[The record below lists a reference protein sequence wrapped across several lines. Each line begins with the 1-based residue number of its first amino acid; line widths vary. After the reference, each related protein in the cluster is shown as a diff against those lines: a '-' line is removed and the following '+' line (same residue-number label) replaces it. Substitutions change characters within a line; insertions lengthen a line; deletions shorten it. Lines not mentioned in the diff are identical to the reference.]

1 MGDVEM
7 NCNEALVLIDAVIDR
22 ETTPEEEQL
31 LQFHVNGCESCR
43 KALHLSRSISS
54 HVKNLEEP
62 VPDSSLL
69 ETVQVRLSSGNYD
82 KSPLSAGKPARRPFW
97 RIAAVIPFA
106 AALVLFIH
114 ATDHRNSTDYTGRSI
129 EAKTAGNTTIHYAPA
144 PVVAYSRPSSV
155 STF

>member
-7 NCNEALVLIDAVIDR
+7 NCNEALVLIDAVLDG
-22 ETTPEEEQL
+22 EATHEEEQL
-31 LQFHVNGCESCR
+31 LQFHVNGCDSCR
-43 KALHLSRSISS
+43 RALYLSRSISGR
-54 HVKNLEEP
+54 VKSLDEP
-62 VPDSSLL
+62 VPDSRLL
-69 ETVQVRLSSGNYD
+69 EAVQVRLSSGNYD
-82 KSPLSAGKPARRPFW
+82 QSPVSAGKTVRRPFW

-114 ATDHRNSTDYTGRSI
+114 GIDHRGSTDYTGRVI
-129 EAKTAGNTTIHYAPA
+129 ETAAVKNATIHYAPA